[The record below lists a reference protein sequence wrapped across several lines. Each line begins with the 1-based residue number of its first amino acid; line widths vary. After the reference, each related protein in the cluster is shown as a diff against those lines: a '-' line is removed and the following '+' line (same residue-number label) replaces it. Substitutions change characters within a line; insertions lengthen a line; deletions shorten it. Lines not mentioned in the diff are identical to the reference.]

1 MKQIEAGMKRTA
13 AGICAG
19 FGATAVVDFRD
30 LFAPLVNNPAE
41 TQFMVDAARE
51 LVGDADVDGNRSVV
65 MASEDFSFMLDACPG
80 AYINIGNGDTVGGT
94 PVHNPNYN
102 FNDAIL
108 PLGAGLYARLVEKK
122 LPRLSKA

>member
-1 MKQIEAGMKRTA
+1 MR
-13 AGICAG
+13 
-19 FGATAVVDFRD
+19 FFSSRATIW
-30 LFAPLVNNPAE
+30 L
-41 TQFMVDAARE
+41 ARH
-51 LVGDADVDGNRSVV
+51 GPQV
-65 MASEDFSFMLDACPG
+65 MASEDFSFMLEAAPG
-80 AYINIGNGDTVGGT
+80 AYINIGNGDSVGGT